1 MCMKSENKRV
11 VNDGKLQ
18 MYHIQDDHETII
30 DLDTWNT
37 VQQEIARREKFC
49 EENRTNAYA
58 QLT

>member
-1 MCMKSENKRV
+1 
-11 VNDGKLQ
+11 